1 MRKIAVLMAALG
13 LAAVLN
19 GCGSGL
25 TQSQQVLE
33 MEAEDVLVLSDGQAV
48 DCWREYET
56 FPDTDVH
63 LPSGWVDYCLEDG
76 TVLLQEQDL
85 YPPALPET
93 LPEQVRQSI
102 QNHYARQGRRYSAES
117 LLQGAYAEY
126 KKDPAGFSPWMT
138 RQNTWET
145 ALAER
150 VVYVVTDVTLP
161 LGGREQTSYPVGA
174 AFDRTT
180 GEKLSFWSLCA
191 VPEAEA
197 KEMLLGQVDPEDPR
211 RAPMLE
217 ALTED
222 MVVIASDHYRI
233 SYPVGTL
240 PGEELGTLLS
250 GELPEGLLQPWA
262 VPEAQS

>member
-76 TVLLQEQDL
+76 TVLLREQDL

-102 QNHYARQGRRYSAES
+102 QNHYARQG
-117 LLQGAYAEY
+117 
-126 KKDPAGFSPWMT
+126 AGIRQKACCREPMRST
-138 RQNTWET
+138 RKT
-145 ALAER
+145 
-150 VVYVVTDVTLP
+150 
-161 LGGREQTSYPVGA
+161 
-174 AFDRTT
+174 
-180 GEKLSFWSLCA
+180 
-191 VPEAEA
+191 
-197 KEMLLGQVDPEDPR
+197 R
-211 RAPMLE
+211 RAF
-217 ALTED
+217 
-222 MVVIASDHYRI
+222 
-233 SYPVGTL
+233 L
-240 PGEELGTLLS
+240 PG
-250 GELPEGLLQPWA
+250 
-262 VPEAQS
+262 

>member
-1 MRKIAVLMAALG
+1 
-13 LAAVLN
+13 
-19 GCGSGL
+19 
-25 TQSQQVLE
+25 
-33 MEAEDVLVLSDGQAV
+33 METEDVLVLSDGQAV

-76 TVLLQEQDL
+76 TVLLREQDL

-126 KKDPAGFSPWMT
+126 KKDPAGFSPWMAW
-138 RQNTWET
+138 QNTWET